1 MNQALQNI
9 SNAIQAGAWSFASG
23 SADTAHAL
31 SGTQKSPSFDAIE
44 MSVAGALSV
53 GTSPI
58 FAVLNMLIE
67 ATGGWG

>member
-9 SNAIQAGAWSFASG
+9 SNAIREGAWSFATG
-23 SADTAHAL
+23 SADAAHAL

-44 MSVAGALSV
+44 MSVAGALSI
-53 GTSPI
+53 GTTPI
-58 FAVLNMLIE
+58 LVILNMLIE